1 MSNYPAFIEHMVDE
15 QTKLNTNIQ
24 SNIDFMR
31 TEKYE
36 QMCLTQI
43 HMLEDQITVMKKYSE
58 ILFARIIFEKRLY
71 DAT

>member
-36 QMCLTQI
+36 QMCLTQRN
-43 HMLEDQITVMKKYSE
+43 MLEDQITVMKKYSE
-58 ILFARIIFEKRLY
+58 ILFARIIFEKRLHN
-71 DAT
+71 AT